1 MAVSISVTC
10 SSKLWVGVDT
20 EKRPGDPFMCDPTW
34 PAADPGRP
42 LHDDEVHVW
51 CANLDD
57 LGADLDRFQRVL
69 TAAELTRTA
78 AYRYAV
84 DRVRFVTARGMLR
97 RVLGRYLELDAAAVP
112 LQVTAFGKPVVEPV
126 GSTAVQFNLA
136 HAQGLALLAVTPRR
150 QVGIDIEAVRDL
162 PDMHSIA
169 SRFFAAAEVQTL
181 LTLPAAQ
188 QVAAFFACWTR
199 KEAFVKA
206 RGEGLTFPLDRFVV
220 SLHPSEPAALL
231 TVDGDPR
238 AAGRWTMMALYPA
251 AGYAAALVVEGTG
264 WRLVSMRTIGS

>member
-1 MAVSISVTC
+1 M
-10 SSKLWVGVDT
+10 
-20 EKRPGDPFMCDPTW
+20 
-34 PAADPGRP
+34 
-42 LHDDEVHVW
+42 HDDEVHVW
-51 CANLDD
+51 CADLDA
-57 LGADLDRFQRVL
+57 LGADPDRFQRIL
-69 TAAELTRTA
+69 TAAELTRAA
-78 AYRYAV
+78 AYRFTV

-97 RVLGRYLELDAAAVP
+97 WVLGRYLELDAAAVS
-112 LQVTAFGKPVVEPV
+112 LRVTAFGKPVVEP

-169 SRFFAAAEVQTL
+169 RRFFAAAEVQAL

-188 QVAAFFACWTR
+188 QVAAFYACWTR
-199 KEAFVKA
+199 KEAFIKA
-206 RGEGLTFPLDRFVV
+206 IGEGLTFPLDRFVV
-220 SLHPSEPAALL
+220 SLHPSEPTALL

-238 AAGRWTMMALYPA
+238 AAERWTMMALQPA

-264 WRLVSMRTIGS
+264 WRLSTYSVGGSG